1 MSVSRKL
8 TDFVGEFESLPDTLQ
23 VTIYRLVQECTTNC
37 VRHAHASHVKV
48 EVRRETETIKV
59 AVTDDGKGLD
69 ANLVK
74 GFGLIGMRERV
85 SALGGRIAFDTEE
98 GRGLQVRVLIPLKGE
113 AKNET
118 GINNFGGG
126 RSSDSQ
132 SRLSSTDSTNS
143 LGYSSRS

>member
-1 MSVSRKL
+1 
-8 TDFVGEFESLPDTLQ
+8 
-23 VTIYRLVQECTTNC
+23 
-37 VRHAHASHVKV
+37 VKV
-48 EVRRETETIKV
+48 EVRHDGEAIKV

-69 ANLVK
+69 ANLVS

-113 AKNET
+113 NNET
-118 GINNFGGG
+118 GSNNLGGG

-132 SRLSSTDSTNS
+132 GRVSPVNPANS
-143 LGYSSRS
+143 LS